1 MICPLY
7 RLSDRRFSS
16 HPPPNADPRATMAT
30 SLAELP
36 SRSRSSTWRSGED
49 GWPFAELLATD
60 FKVDRRNAPRWP
72 VAGHASVLG
81 LGSGLGSLVELDE
94 LDGAPWWIGGSAD
107 AAIKPGTRVT
117 VGFSDPSARSAQGF
131 VMRCEPKGQRFRIAI
146 KFDAASI

>member
-16 HPPPNADPRATMAT
+16 HPPPNADPRGTMA
-30 SLAELP
+30 SSIAELP

-60 FKVDRRNAPRWP
+60 FKIDRRKSPRWP

-107 AAIKPGTRVT
+107 AALTPGTRVT
-117 VGFSDPSARSAQGF
+117 VGFSDPWR
-131 VMRCEPKGQRFRIAI
+131 
-146 KFDAASI
+146 AAPRAS